1 MRKSRALGHDS
12 YFCIEILIFFMDT
25 MGISDIR
32 YVMLIDFQCTEDSR
46 STLQHTLRTKIGRGC
61 TGSFLRDKA
70 IRIRVI
76 MQRR

>member
-1 MRKSRALGHDS
+1 
-12 YFCIEILIFFMDT
+12 

-32 YVMLIDFQCTEDSR
+32 YVMLIDFQCTEDSG
-46 STLQHTLRTKIGRGC
+46 STLQHTLRAKIGRGC